1 LFEIK
6 DQDLAARIGKL
17 YTRRGVIETPHLFP
31 VIDPSPRKQVV
42 DPRTIASIGFSA
54 LITNAYLALRR
65 VGRGKDLHSVIGF
78 DGPLMTDSGAYQLMQ
93 YGEVDVTNR
102 EIVEYQ
108 RECGSDIAVIL
119 DIPTR
124 AEDPRHRVVESVE
137 ETLRRANEVL
147 DIVEGS
153 DILWVLPIQGGHY
166 LDVLQYSA
174 RMATRI
180 PGYSIYGLGSP
191 TTFLERF
198 ELDKIVDMIAV
209 VRLTVPFSMPIHLFG
224 AGHPLAIP
232 FAVALGVDTM
242 DSASYI
248 LYARDDRYMTPSG
261 TYRLQDLD
269 YLPCSCPVCQRRD
282 PRDLLEME
290 RSERCRLLA
299 LHNLY
304 ALIEEVRRVKQAI
317 REGRLWEYLEEVSH
331 RHPAARRAL
340 ERVLHWYS
348 LIERHA
354 PRYKGEARAVMLKSS
369 LSLYNPRLI
378 HARRAAERMRIAPGS
393 IDLYMVPLYT
403 KPDPS
408 DIGSLV
414 RSLGIPEEG
423 AVHLYHPFLGVFP
436 LGLYGRYPYSQFEL
450 GALLEDEIV
459 EDLALEIAER
469 WIEADQRSARVKI
482 VCCEDVDWSRRVC
495 AKLREMSSEMG
506 VEADFIRVA
515 ACRRVYM

>member
-1 LFEIK
+1 MFEIR
-6 DQDLAARIGKL
+6 DQDLAARIGRL

-31 VIDPSPRKQVV
+31 VVDPGPQKQLVE
-42 DPRTIASIGFSA
+42 PRTIAEIGFSA

-65 VGRGKDLHSVIGF
+65 IGRGKDLHTVLGF

-137 ETLRRANEVL
+137 ETIRRAHEVL

-166 LDVLQYSA
+166 LDLLQYSA
-174 RMATRI
+174 RIASQI
-180 PGYSIYGLGSP
+180 PGYSVYGLGSP

-209 VRLTVPFSMPIHLFG
+209 VRLTIPFSAPLHLFG

-282 PRDLLEME
+282 PKDLLEME
-290 RSERCRLLA
+290 RSERWKLLA

-304 ALIEEVRRVKQAI
+304 TLLEEIRRVKQAI

-331 RHPAARRAL
+331 RHPAARRAM
-340 ERVLHWYS
+340 ERLLRWYR

-354 PRYKGEARAVMLKSS
+354 PRCKGETRAVMLKSS
-369 LSLYNPRLI
+369 LSLYNPRLVY
-378 HARRAAERMRIAPGS
+378 ARRGVERMRIERGKFM
-393 IDLYMVPLYT
+393 DLYIVPLYT
-403 KPDPS
+403 KTDPA
-408 DIGSLV
+408 DIDSIPRTLGV
-414 RSLGIPEEG
+414 RDGE
-423 AVHLYHPFLGVFP
+423 VYLYHPFLGLFP
-436 LGLYGRYPYSQFEL
+436 LRLYGRYPFSQFEL
-450 GALLEDEIV
+450 GASMGPEIV
-459 EDLALEIAER
+459 EDLALAIVDR
-469 WIEADQRSARVKI
+469 WVEAAHRSIRVHI
-482 VCCEDVDWSRRVC
+482 VCCEDVEWSREVC
-495 AKLREMSSEMG
+495 RLLQELESDIG
-506 VEADFIRVA
+506 VEAEFVRIFR
-515 ACRRVYM
+515 CRRDYM